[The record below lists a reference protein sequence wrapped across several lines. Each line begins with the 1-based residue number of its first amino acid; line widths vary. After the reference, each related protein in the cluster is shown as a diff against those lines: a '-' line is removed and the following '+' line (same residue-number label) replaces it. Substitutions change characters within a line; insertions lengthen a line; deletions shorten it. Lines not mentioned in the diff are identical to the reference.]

1 MYNSAIRSIDLKSI
15 DFGRVAY
22 RSASVDEVKEQPF
35 VPLVVE

>member
-22 RSASVDEVKEQPF
+22 RSAPVDEVKEQPF